1 VTWFAEATVAS
12 AAASAVV
19 GLVAG
24 FAVPPLIARLPE
36 PVSEEEKVDEADA
49 DTLKGLIQP
58 VLGGEPLPDAEPAEP
73 VGQGVGETVAEAVPD
88 VVAAEPKELYS
99 AIAAL
104 PGLGWKCALAS
115 AVAAGLVGGKI
126 GWEWALLPLVAL
138 VPVGVALAVVDW
150 RTRLLPTKIIA
161 PLYAVVVTLCVVASL
176 LSGDWGDLRRAG
188 WGWVLGGGTFLL
200 LWLVYPRGMG
210 YGDVRLSGVLG
221 IALGYLGWGQLVV
234 GVYAGFLLG
243 GVGGTLLTLLR
254 IVDRRAYPF
263 GPFMLLGALAGVLWG
278 GWFAALYTS

>member
-1 VTWFAEATVAS
+1 MSWSLDTGLLT
-12 AAASAVV
+12 AAY
-19 GLVAG
+19 GLVSG
-24 FAVPPLIARLPE
+24 LGVPWLIGRLPE
-36 PVSEEEKVDEADA
+36 PVTEEEVVDEADA
-49 DTLKGLIQP
+49 DTTEALVG
-58 VLGGEPLPDAEPAEP
+58 DTAPA
-73 VGQGVGETVAEAVPD
+73 
-88 VVAAEPKELYS
+88 VVEEPKELY
-99 AIAAL
+99 AHIAAL
-104 PGLGWKCALAS
+104 PGLAWKSAIAS
-115 AVAAGLVGGKI
+115 GAAAGLVGARL
-126 GWEWALLPLVAL
+126 GWDWALLPLL
-138 VPVGVALAVVDW
+138 VLAPVGVALAVVDW
-150 RTRLLPTKIIA
+150 RTRLLPTRIIA
-161 PLYAVVVTLCVVASL
+161 PLYGVVSVLCVVASL

-243 GVGGTLLTLLR
+243 GLGGTLLTLLR

-278 GWFAALYTS
+278 GWFAALYAP